1 MVMAKNY
8 FKSYVWLLET
18 LQSRGAL
25 TLKEIK
31 DLWKQS
37 SVNEEGKE
45 LATRT
50 FSNHISAIADVF
62 GIDIVCD
69 RRYNTYY
76 IENLEDVGGNS
87 IREWMMDALCL
98 NSLLNECVS
107 LRDRVIFENVP
118 SGRKFLATIIQA
130 IRDNKKLEICYKS
143 FRQVETVSM
152 IVEPYFLK
160 EFKRRWY
167 LYAYKGDP
175 DGPHIFALDRMI
187 MVDVLP
193 DEFAVPAK
201 FMSGDYFRGVY
212 GISVYPNVKVENV
225 SLRVSVEQVQY
236 LRTLP
241 LHESQVEVVT
251 ENDYSI
257 FEYDVKPNYEFMRD
271 ILALGSSV
279 EVLAPMDLKKKVKD
293 EINKM
298 IENYNK

>member
-76 IENLEDVGGNS
+76 IENLVDVGGNS

-167 LYAYKGDP
+167 LYACKNGDEV
-175 DGPHIFALDRMI
+175 PHMFALDRI
-187 MVDVLP
+187 VNVEVLT
-193 DEFAVPAK
+193 DTFAVPKELDAD
-201 FMSGDYFRGVY
+201 DYFGGIYGVR
-212 GISVYPNVKVENV
+212 VYPNMKKERVILKVS
-225 SLRVSVEQVQY
+225 SLQSQY
-236 LRTLP
+236 FRTLP
-241 LHESQVEVVT
+241 LHKSQKEVET
-251 ENDYSI
+251 QDDHSI
-257 FEYDVKPNYEFMRD
+257 FSYYVTPDYDLRQD
-271 ILALGSSV
+271 ILSFGTEV
-279 EVLAPMDLKKKVKD
+279 EVLEPKNLRKGMR
-293 EINKM
+293 EM
-298 IENYNK
+298 IKNLNEKYK

>member
-1 MVMAKNY
+1 MARNY

-31 DLWKQS
+31 ELWKES
-37 SVNEEGKE
+37 SVNEDGKE

-50 FSNHISAIADVF
+50 FANHISAIADVF
-62 GIDIVCD
+62 GIDVVCD

-87 IREWMMDALCL
+87 IREWMIDALCL
-98 NSLLNECVS
+98 NGLLNESAS
-107 LRDRVIFENVP
+107 LRDRIIFENVP

-167 LYAYKGDP
+167 LYACKNGDEV
-175 DGPHIFALDRMI
+175 PHMFALDRI
-187 MVDVLP
+187 VNVEVLT
-193 DEFAVPAK
+193 DTFAVPKELDAD
-201 FMSGDYFRGVY
+201 DYFGGIY
-212 GISVYPNVKVENV
+212 GARVYPNMKKERVILKVS
-225 SLRVSVEQVQY
+225 SLQSQY
-236 LRTLP
+236 FRTLP
-241 LHESQVEVVT
+241 LHKSQKEVET
-251 ENDYSI
+251 QNDHSI
-257 FEYDVKPNYEFMRD
+257 FSYYVTPDYDLRQD
-271 ILALGSSV
+271 ILSFGTEV
-279 EVLAPMDLKKKVKD
+279 EVLEPKNLREGMR
-293 EINKM
+293 EM
-298 IENYNK
+298 IKNLNEKYK

>member
-1 MVMAKNY
+1 MAKNY

-31 DLWKQS
+31 DIWKRS

-87 IREWMMDALCL
+87 IRDWMMDALCL
-98 NSLLNECVS
+98 NSLLNESVS

>member
-18 LQSRGAL
+18 LQSRGTL

-76 IENLEDVGGNS
+76 IENLVDVGGNS

-167 LYAYKGDP
+167 LYACKNGDEV
-175 DGPHIFALDRMI
+175 PHMFALYRI
-187 MVDVLP
+187 VNVEVLT
-193 DEFAVPAK
+193 DTFAVPKELDAD
-201 FMSGDYFRGVY
+201 DYFGGIY
-212 GISVYPNVKVENV
+212 GARVYPNMKKERVILKVS
-225 SLRVSVEQVQY
+225 SLQSQY
-236 LRTLP
+236 FRTLP
-241 LHESQVEVVT
+241 LHKSQKEVET
-251 ENDYSI
+251 QDDHSI
-257 FEYDVKPNYEFMRD
+257 FSYYVTPDYDLRQD
-271 ILALGSSV
+271 ILSFGTEV
-279 EVLAPMDLKKKVKD
+279 EVLEPKNLRKGMR
-293 EINKM
+293 EM
-298 IENYNK
+298 IKNLNEKYK